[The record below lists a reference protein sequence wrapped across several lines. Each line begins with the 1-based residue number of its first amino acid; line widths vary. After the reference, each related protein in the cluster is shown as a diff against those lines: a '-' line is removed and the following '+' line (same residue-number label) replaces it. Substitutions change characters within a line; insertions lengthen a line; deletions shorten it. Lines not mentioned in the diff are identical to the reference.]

1 MLGDSGQSIRPEL
14 SPELENHVGHE
25 LITTDGTTLLGADDK
40 AGVAEIMAAAAYLV
54 AHPEVPHGTVKIA
67 FNPDEEIG
75 RGVVHFPVESFGA
88 VAAYTVDG
96 STAGELQ
103 TETFS
108 GAQVRMRIHGRA
120 IHPGWASGELVNA
133 IKIAGQILARLPQD
147 SLSPETTEGREGYV
161 HPVLLEG
168 DSSEVEL
175 RFIVRDFDDDR
186 LAEHI
191 AFLSG
196 LADDVCATEPRCT
209 VEVEHR
215 IQYRNP
221 RAALERY
228 PQIGAHL
235 EEAIRRV
242 GLEPKQTAIRGGT
255 DGSALTEMGLPS
267 ANIFTGGHDAHS
279 GLYCPARRSHDSLA
293 TGARGAPGVTQMS
306 GGYSGLVEPLLDR
319 LGRPLETLRISIT
332 DRCNFRCVYCM
343 PKEVFGRDYAF
354 LERRELLTLEE
365 LARVVGIFAGLG
377 VRTVRI
383 TGGEPLVRR
392 NVEHLVELLAAIHTP
407 DGDKLELALTTN
419 GSALA
424 QKASALAAAGLSR
437 VTVSLDSL
445 DDAAF
450 RAMNDV
456 DFPVQ
461 RVLEGIDAAA
471 AAGLPVKVNA
481 VVKRGANDGD
491 VLALAEHFR
500 GSGHVLRFIEYMDVG
515 STNGWRLEDV
525 VSAEEIILRIGE
537 RWPLEPVAAER
548 PDATARRWRY
558 VDGAGE
564 VGVVASVTQ
573 PFCGGCSRARLSAE
587 GRLYTCLF
595 AARGHDLRAPLRL
608 GASDEE
614 LTEQLRALWT
624 RRTDRYSELRTAE
637 TASLPK
643 VEMSYIGG

>member
-1 MLGDSGQSIRPEL
+1 M
-14 SPELENHVGHE
+14 
-25 LITTDGTTLLGADDK
+25 
-40 AGVAEIMAAAAYLV
+40 
-54 AHPEVPHGTVKIA
+54 
-67 FNPDEEIG
+67 
-75 RGVVHFPVESFGA
+75 
-88 VAAYTVDG
+88 
-96 STAGELQ
+96 
-103 TETFS
+103 
-108 GAQVRMRIHGRA
+108 
-120 IHPGWASGELVNA
+120 
-133 IKIAGQILARLPQD
+133 
-147 SLSPETTEGREGYV
+147 
-161 HPVLLEG
+161 
-168 DSSEVEL
+168 
-175 RFIVRDFDDDR
+175 
-186 LAEHI
+186 
-191 AFLSG
+191 
-196 LADDVCATEPRCT
+196 
-209 VEVEHR
+209 
-215 IQYRNP
+215 
-221 RAALERY
+221 
-228 PQIGAHL
+228 
-235 EEAIRRV
+235 
-242 GLEPKQTAIRGGT
+242 
-255 DGSALTEMGLPS
+255 
-267 ANIFTGGHDAHS
+267 
-279 GLYCPARRSHDSLA
+279 
-293 TGARGAPGVTQMS
+293 
-306 GGYSGLVEPLLDR
+306 EPLLDR

-354 LERRELLTLEE
+354 LERRELLTFEE
-365 LARVVGIFAGLG
+365 LTRVVGVFAGLG

-392 NVEHLVELLAAIHTP
+392 NVEHLVELLAAIDTP
-407 DGDKLELALTTN
+407 QGDKLELALTTN

-424 QKASALAAAGLSR
+424 QKAEVLAAAGLSR

-525 VSAEEIILRIGE
+525 VSAEEIIQRVGE
-537 RWPLEPVAAER
+537 RWPLEPVAVER

-558 VDGAGE
+558 LDGAGE
-564 VGVVASVTQ
+564 IGVVASVTQ

-595 AARGHDLRAPLRL
+595 AAQGHDLRAPLRL

-614 LTEQLRALWT
+614 LAEQLSTLWT

-637 TASLPK
+637 TGSLPK